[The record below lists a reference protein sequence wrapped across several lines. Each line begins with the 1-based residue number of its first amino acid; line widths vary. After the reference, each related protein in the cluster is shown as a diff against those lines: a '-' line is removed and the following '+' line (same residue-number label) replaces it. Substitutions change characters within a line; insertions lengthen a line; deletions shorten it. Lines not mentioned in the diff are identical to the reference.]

1 MQAIQPVLWHIHA
14 VFQKQLVF
22 CLRWNSFVWKDKIIT
37 KGNGML
43 KARFTKKP
51 QKTKL
56 FWKEV
61 TISYFFCKLKA
72 YKQKRLRMWRT
83 PWFLFDWTLSQ
94 VYKTDIHKEKWNAK
108 EVKKWTKLKLTSTAI
123 SRFLTSLFFLTSDP
137 KQKSHT
143 SCGKANGTGFLSPG
157 LSWGLMAPG
166 WDFFQV
172 SALGSQ
178 VSCCHPEAILPVSAF
193 LRHFFALWS
202 YMCSLIFMEYLVF
215 IPSQIY

>member
-1 MQAIQPVLWHIHA
+1 
-14 VFQKQLVF
+14 
-22 CLRWNSFVWKDKIIT
+22 
-37 KGNGML
+37 ML

-166 WDFFQV
+166 WDFFRFLLW
-172 SALGSQ
+172 ALRWAAATLKPFSLSVPSWGIFL
-178 VSCCHPEAILPVSAF
+178 PYEATCVHWFSWNIWYLSP
-193 LRHFFALWS
+193 LR
-202 YMCSLIFMEYLVF
+202 F
-215 IPSQIY
+215 IKMGQIQKLLLKTWWKFT